1 VAIVPAMVAG
11 WLHPK
16 RPVIA
21 LTSRPLVEE
30 RTVADLAQANSS
42 ILWVDARSEREFQ
55 AGHVPSAVL
64 LNQEAWEELLPDF
77 LALWQPG
84 KMVVV
89 YCDTEKC
96 RASQE
101 VAVRIRRELQIDDV
115 FVLKNGWAAWQE
127 AQRK

>member
-1 VAIVPAMVAG
+1 MPSFC
-11 WLHPK
+11 PFS
-16 RPVIA
+16 

-101 VAVRIRRELQIDDV
+101 VAVRSRRELQIDDI